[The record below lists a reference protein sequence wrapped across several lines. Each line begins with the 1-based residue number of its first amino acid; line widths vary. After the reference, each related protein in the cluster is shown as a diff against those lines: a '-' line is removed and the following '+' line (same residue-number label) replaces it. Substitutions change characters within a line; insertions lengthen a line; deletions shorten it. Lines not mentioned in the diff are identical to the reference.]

1 MLLPQLLYATVHVME
16 EFSVCTKS
24 PHLGWIKQW
33 KMKGQL
39 AQSTRRDKLSVF
51 FYFMHLL
58 VHHLQCFDAVG
69 WVTGR
74 ASGTGL

>member
-1 MLLPQLLYATVHVME
+1 MLLPQLLYVTVHVME

-39 AQSTRRDKLSVF
+39 AQSTRRDELSVLF
-51 FYFMHLL
+51 LFY
-58 VHHLQCFDAVG
+58 
-69 WVTGR
+69 
-74 ASGTGL
+74 ASACIPPSVL